1 MLQDRSIIL
10 IGFMGTGKTTIGE
23 QLAKRLSLAF
33 IDTDEKI
40 CSISGLTIPEIFQQ
54 KGEKYFRQLESQVL
68 TDVLAQASQVVS
80 TGGGIV
86 IQEVNRQLL
95 NARRQKGDLVIW
107 LTASEETLWQRLKLD
122 SNRPLLKAANPREEI
137 ASLLRQRED
146 LYRSVADYTIS
157 TSEREPAAVV
167 TEIIDI
173 YSKGGF

>member
-1 MLQDRSIIL
+1 
-10 IGFMGTGKTTIGE
+10 MGTVKTKIGE
-23 QLAKRLSLAF
+23 QNAKRLSLAF
-33 IDTDEKI
+33 IDNDEKFVR
-40 CSISGLTIPEIFQQ
+40 SVANHSEYFN